1 MYFHI
6 PYPLWVF
13 SSALTVF
20 SWDIKE
26 GLSLT
31 DDTESALI
39 RTCIGTVLLYL
50 RDINSYILRTT
61 RCVNKL
67 HFSIW
72 TPGCS
77 LTLKNDLVT

>member
-6 PYPLWVF
+6 PYPLWAF

-50 RDINSYILRTT
+50 RDINSNNSY
-61 RCVNKL
+61 CEQPDV
-67 HFSIW
+67 
-72 TPGCS
+72 
-77 LTLKNDLVT
+77 LTSYTSVYGPLDAL